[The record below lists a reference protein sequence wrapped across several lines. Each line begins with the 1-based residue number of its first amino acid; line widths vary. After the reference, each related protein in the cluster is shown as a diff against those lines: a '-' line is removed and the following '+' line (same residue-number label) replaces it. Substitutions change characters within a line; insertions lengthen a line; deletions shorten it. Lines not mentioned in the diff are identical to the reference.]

1 MCLEERT
8 ATGSVAADQKWGFLK
23 LILVAN
29 SLRQHCRGPG
39 CPSPRRSRTSSR
51 PLPSNPCKARLSTR
65 GWLGLCGGDA
75 GQQQLPALCR
85 AGGKPLALRDQGRQN
100 QGRVKSR
107 LFTALPMDGRLRS
120 PVRGKGKGRGVA
132 TARWRRRTAKA
143 AEAHPVC

>member
-1 MCLEERT
+1 MCLEKRT
-8 ATGSVAADQKWGFLK
+8 ATGSVAADQKLGFPQTNIGGEFVEAALSWSGLSAPKAITDK
-23 LILVAN
+23 L
-29 SLRQHCRGPG
+29 
-39 CPSPRRSRTSSR
+39 R
-51 PLPSNPCKARLSTR
+51 PLPSKPCEARPSTC
-65 GWLGLCGGDA
+65 GWPGLCDDA
-75 GQQQLPALCR
+75 TRQQRLHTLCR
-85 AGGKPLALRDQGRQN
+85 AGGKPLALRDQGRQH